1 MKKYTMN
8 DFKEMFDKAKME
20 VLTNPT
26 KGLKGEESEKAEAKV
41 SLMLSGML
49 LFQQLEKELFGDE
62 EDA

>member
-20 VLTNPT
+20 VLADPT
-26 KGLKGEESEKAEAKV
+26 KGLKGEDEKGDARV
-41 SLMLSGML
+41 SLMLSGMI
-49 LFQQLEKELFGDE
+49 LFRQLEKELFGDE